1 MCRRKLGFNYDV
13 FILIRIIPFMLTS
26 NAFKFCTL
34 NSVVQNQFL
43 AVQESV
49 PGPWGQWA
57 LLDKFVTCLVVKR
70 LLTRLI

>member
-1 MCRRKLGFNYDV
+1 MYLFSYV
-13 FILIRIIPFMLTS
+13 LFPYMLPS

-34 NSVVQNQFL
+34 NSVVQNKFL
-43 AVQESV
+43 AVQGSV

-57 LLDKFVTCLVVKR
+57 LLDKLVMSLVVKR

>member
-1 MCRRKLGFNYDV
+1 
-13 FILIRIIPFMLTS
+13 MLTN

-43 AVQESV
+43 VVQGSV

-57 LLDKFVTCLVVKR
+57 LLDKLVMSLVAKR
-70 LLTRLI
+70 LVTRLI

>member
-1 MCRRKLGFNYDV
+1 
-13 FILIRIIPFMLTS
+13 MLTS

-43 AVQESV
+43 VVQGSV

-57 LLDKFVTCLVVKR
+57 LLDKLVMSLVAKR
-70 LLTRLI
+70 LVTRLI